1 VLRMHLMQ
9 QIVNEVQIQCGRNNI
24 ALMQTKVTRKA
35 LSDMTFVRTSKATRD
50 NTDECAAKHVVCIM
64 YHKVFQRS

>member
-1 VLRMHLMQ
+1 MQ

-24 ALMQTKVTRKA
+24 TLMQTKVTRKA

-50 NTDECAAKHVVCIM
+50 NNTDECAAKHVVFIM